1 MKRKATQK
9 TEEDIAVQIIY
20 LPVDDLLFDKENARF
35 AGMQKRASQQ
45 DIAKNLWEEMHLD
58 ELITSIAVNGY
69 YKHEPLLVTKEGR
82 KYTVIEGN
90 RRLAAVKIL
99 LDSRLAQYV
108 GARRRELP
116 PLRAAR
122 AKELARLPVI
132 IYGSRREL
140 WSYLSYRH
148 VNGPRSWSAIS
159 KAEFVAG
166 LYEQG
171 ISFDDILESTG
182 DSYRTSIKMYNGLMV
197 LRQGEKDTR
206 FKRSD
211 FNATKFNFSHLYT
224 LIQFPVTK
232 KYLGLDKLDSGKP
245 FQKNPVPKIKLRR
258 LEEILI
264 WIFGS
269 KSMKVQGII
278 KSQNPDLRML
288 DDVISDIEALDRLR
302 ETANLSDAHELTE
315 QEDRRLESYVVRADR
330 NIRKAKAIE
339 DAFKGDE
346 YLVEKVQ
353 GIRSISE
360 EMLRKMREH
369 TEA

>member
-1 MKRKATQK
+1 M
-9 TEEDIAVQIIY
+9 Y
-20 LPVDDLLFDKENARF
+20 DKENARF
-35 AGMQKRASQQ
+35 AGMRKRATQQ
-45 DIAKNLWEEMHLD
+45 EIAKNLWEEMHLD

-69 YKHEPLLVTKEGR
+69 YEQEPLLVIKEGR
-82 KYTVIEGN
+82 KFTVIEGN
-90 RRLAAVKIL
+90 RRLASVKIL
-99 LDSRLAQYV
+99 LDSTLAKYV
-108 GARRRELP
+108 GARRKELP
-116 PLRAAR
+116 TLRAPR
-122 AKELARLPVI
+122 AKELSHLPAI
-132 IYGSRREL
+132 IYGSKREL

-148 VNGPRSWSAIS
+148 INGPRSWSAIS

-166 LYEQG
+166 LHDQG

-197 LRQGEKDTR
+197 LRQGERETR
-206 FKRSD
+206 FKRAD

-232 KYLGLDKLDSGKP
+232 MHLGLHKLDTSEP
-245 FQKNPVPKIKLRR
+245 FPKDPVPKGKLRR
-258 LEEILI
+258 LEEVLI

-269 KSMKVQGII
+269 KSTKVQGLI

-288 DDVISDIEALDRLR
+288 DDVIGNIDALDRLQ

-315 QEDRRLESYVVRADR
+315 QEDRRLESYVVRAER
-330 NIRKAKAIE
+330 NIRKAKAVE

-346 YLVEKVQ
+346 YLVNKVRS
-353 GIRSISE
+353 IRSISE
-360 EMLRKMREH
+360 EMLKKMRQE